1 MKKVDLI
8 IKNEQGL
15 HARPSTKIVEIT
27 QQFKGDVSVYANDEI
42 IDAKNVM
49 GLMLLALS
57 KGEKF
62 TVIVE
67 SSEND
72 DLSEQKLIDDLK
84 YLVEVLKFDEI

>member
-8 IKNEQGL
+8 IQNEQGL

-27 QQFKGDVSVYANDEI
+27 QKFNGDVSIHTENESV
-42 IDAKNVM
+42 DAKNVM

-57 KGEKF
+57 KGERF
-62 TVIVE
+62 TLE
-67 SSEND
+67 ANSYTNDEKSE
-72 DLSEQKLIDDLK
+72 LKLLDDLK

>member
-8 IKNEQGL
+8 IQNEQGL

-27 QQFKGDVSVYANDEI
+27 QKFKGDVSVCAKNEVV
-42 IDAKNVM
+42 DAKNVM

-57 KGEKF
+57 KGEVF
-62 TVIVE
+62 TLLVK

-72 DLSEQKLIDDLK
+72 EQSEQKLIDDLK
-84 YLVEVLKFDEI
+84 YLVEVLKFNEI